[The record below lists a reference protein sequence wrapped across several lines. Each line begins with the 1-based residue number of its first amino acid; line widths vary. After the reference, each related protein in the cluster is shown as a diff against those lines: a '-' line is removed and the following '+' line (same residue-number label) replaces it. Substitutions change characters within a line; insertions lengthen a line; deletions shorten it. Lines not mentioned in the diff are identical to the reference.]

1 MVQRYM
7 QERSITKM
15 TAIKL
20 WFIEGYEQ
28 GIIKTGYKSAEDAA
42 NDLISI
48 KRFDE
53 EKNGITD
60 QYTIDYEYL

>member
-1 MVQRYM
+1 
-7 QERSITKM
+7 M
-15 TAIKL
+15 TSIKL

-28 GIIKTGYKSAEDAA
+28 GIIKAGYKSAEDAA
-42 NDLISI
+42 NDLINI

-53 EKNGITD
+53 ENGISD